1 MRGVVHGEGLL
12 REAVHG
18 RRIGGGVVG
27 AENLFADGLEG
38 VARVRVDVVGLVFE
52 EKAFGVGV
60 GDGERVG
67 LGAGDAVD
75 GGVEALHP
83 AEHVVKGAVLHYQND
98 DGFDGAWSGMVAEEE
113 KG

>member
-1 MRGVVHGEGLL
+1 MSGVVHGEGLL
-12 REAVHG
+12 SEAVHG
-18 RRIGGGVVG
+18 RGEGGGVVG

-38 VARVRVDVVGLVFE
+38 VARVRVHVLGLVFE

-60 GDGERVG
+60 GDGEGVG

-83 AEHVVKGAVLHYQND
+83 AEHVVEGAVLHYQND
-98 DGFDGAWSGMVAEEE
+98 DGFDGAGCDVVAEEE
-113 KG
+113 NG